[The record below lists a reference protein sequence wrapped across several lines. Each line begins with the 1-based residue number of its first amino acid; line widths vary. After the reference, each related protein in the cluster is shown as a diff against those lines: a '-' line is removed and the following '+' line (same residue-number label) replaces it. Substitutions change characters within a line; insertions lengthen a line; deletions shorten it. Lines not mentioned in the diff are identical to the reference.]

1 MDLDLKVVS
10 KEVNEILWRNHQTLS
25 VAESCTSG
33 RIASVITAVPGS
45 SQYFKGGVIAYANEV
60 KINILGVD
68 AQVIEE
74 KTPVCEEVAIQ
85 MAQGARKTFDTDYS
99 VAVTGFAGP
108 GGHDTGKNSVLVGT
122 IWIAVASST
131 NVKTIMLEEDNGRD
145 KNLASATSTA
155 MHLLLDLLKEELGS
169 NEEAQ
174 N

>member
-1 MDLDLKVVS
+1 
-10 KEVNEILWRNHQTLS
+10 
-25 VAESCTSG
+25 
-33 RIASVITAVPGS
+33 
-45 SQYFKGGVIAYANEV
+45 
-60 KINILGVD
+60 
-68 AQVIEE
+68 
-74 KTPVCEEVAIQ
+74 

-108 GGHDTGKNSVLVGT
+108 GGHDTGKNSVWVGT

>member
-10 KEVNEILWRNHQTLS
+10 KEINEILWRNHQTLS

-45 SQYFKGGVIAYANEV
+45 SQYFKGGVIAY
-60 KINILGVD
+60 NILGVD

-74 KTPVCEEVAIQ
+74 KTPVCEEVATQ

-155 MHLLLDLLKEELGS
+155 MHLLLDLLKEELGT

>member
-10 KEVNEILWRNHQTLS
+10 KEINEILWRNHQTLS

-108 GGHDTGKNSVLVGT
+108 GGHDT
-122 IWIAVASST
+122 VASST